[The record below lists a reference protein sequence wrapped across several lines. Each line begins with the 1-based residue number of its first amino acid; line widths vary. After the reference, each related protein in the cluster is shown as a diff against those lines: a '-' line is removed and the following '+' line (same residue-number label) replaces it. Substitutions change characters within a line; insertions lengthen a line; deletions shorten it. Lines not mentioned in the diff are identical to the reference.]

1 MLLYVGYA
9 PKQLLLPTLTLRVCG
24 GGGGGGGLFIMAKQ
38 GLSLLLLHY
47 YIIWIIARHT

>member
-9 PKQLLLPTLTLRVCG
+9 PKQLLLPTLTLRVC
-24 GGGGGGGLFIMAKQ
+24 GGGGLFIMAKQ